1 MPFQKLTLFID
12 SGNGSD
18 VISYRY
24 NNGSDVDLQGSST
37 QRRRSRR
44 DKHAGNEEKQQ
55 NFRSNSR
62 LNEREYPSE
71 NSSNGDRS
79 KDKRRRRRSRV
90 RQSAT
95 QSLPPLGKPGSTT
108 TRSTASIEDDYKNRN
123 NKRSVSLRRVDEKF
137 DRGRNKNQSY
147 SRYDEND
154 NADDIE
160 NNYYTQLKIG
170 NTDIVSKKR
179 TPVPYRRKITSFS
192 RHLPAVADYKPDEY
206 KSKRGLSNN
215 VKLPP
220 MSQSPSGRTFS
231 TSDPSSLSSNGS
243 YGPRGVRKPRQL
255 EPLESD
261 IATFDSKKH
270 RKRTQKL
277 VEQRYR

>member
-1 MPFQKLTLFID
+1 MESID

-18 VISYRY
+18 RIPNRY
-24 NNGSDVDLQGSST
+24 NGSDTDRQESST

-44 DKHAGNEEKQQ
+44 DTRKNEAD
-55 NFRSNSR
+55 
-62 LNEREYPSE
+62 YPSE
-71 NSSNGDRS
+71 NSSNGGRANDT
-79 KDKRRRRRSRV
+79 RRRRRSRR

-95 QSLPPLGKPGSTT
+95 QSLPPVGKPGSTT
-108 TRSTASIEDDYKNRN
+108 TRSTASIEDPNDITNHN
-123 NKRSVSLRRVDEKF
+123 SHRSVSLHRVDEKY
-137 DRGRNKNQSY
+137 DRRRNKSRRQRSY
-147 SRYDEND
+147 SNYDEND
-154 NADDIE
+154 NAEDTE
-160 NNYYTQLKIG
+160 KNYYAQMKIG

-179 TPVPYRRKITSFS
+179 NNVPHTRRKTTTFS
-192 RHLPAVADYKPDEY
+192 RHLPAVADYKRDEY
-206 KSKRGLSNN
+206 RTKRGINTN

-243 YGPRGVRKPRQL
+243 YGSRGVRKPRQL
-255 EPLESD
+255 EPLEAD
-261 IATFDSKKH
+261 IATFDTKKH